1 MKTLNLHVV
10 YYVKLCSMLLILKI
24 FFEFLKS
31 DMIRLLRG
39 ESKTTDFQWPQF
51 DE

>member
-1 MKTLNLHVV
+1 
-10 YYVKLCSMLLILKI
+10 
-24 FFEFLKS
+24 EFLKS

>member
-1 MKTLNLHVV
+1 
-10 YYVKLCSMLLILKI
+10 
-24 FFEFLKS
+24 
-31 DMIRLLRG
+31 MIRLLRG